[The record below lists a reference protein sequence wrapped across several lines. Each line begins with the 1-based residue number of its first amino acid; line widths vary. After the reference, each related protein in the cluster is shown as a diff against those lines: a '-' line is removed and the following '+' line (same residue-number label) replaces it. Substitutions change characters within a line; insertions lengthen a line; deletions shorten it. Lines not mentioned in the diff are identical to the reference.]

1 MAGFSYELSAQAAL
15 ECTSFYSPDKIVSDC
30 SGGYFPDPLTFYSKV
45 GGVLLSSYP
54 YISGSYGDGAGY
66 PRSTGICTETN
77 RIYLG
82 AGTMYLQSGLTAN
95 QIKTMLVTYGPVMVG
110 IYADS
115 GFNSYGGGT
124 YSGCPANAANNINHA
139 VLLYGWDSNGNW
151 LILNQWGTSWG
162 IQGKMILS
170 PTSDCG
176 ISSLLGTIIISNK
189 NSNPQ
194 VVMDP
199 GYTFEFHNLS
209 IMTILVLLIITF
221 FY

>member
-1 MAGFSYELSAQAAL
+1 MAGFSYELSAQATL
-15 ECTSFYSPDKIVSDC
+15 ECTSFYAPDKRVSDC
-30 SGGYFPDPLTFYSKV
+30 SGGYFPDPLTFYGKV

-54 YISGSYGDGAGY
+54 YISGSYGSGTGY
-66 PRSTGICTETN
+66 PHSTGICTETN

-82 AGTMYLQSGLTAN
+82 AGTNYLQSGLTAT

-151 LILNQWGTSWG
+151 LILN
-162 IQGKMILS
+162 
-170 PTSDCG
+170 
-176 ISSLLGTIIISNK
+176 
-189 NSNPQ
+189 
-194 VVMDP
+194 
-199 GYTFEFHNLS
+199 
-209 IMTILVLLIITF
+209 
-221 FY
+221 